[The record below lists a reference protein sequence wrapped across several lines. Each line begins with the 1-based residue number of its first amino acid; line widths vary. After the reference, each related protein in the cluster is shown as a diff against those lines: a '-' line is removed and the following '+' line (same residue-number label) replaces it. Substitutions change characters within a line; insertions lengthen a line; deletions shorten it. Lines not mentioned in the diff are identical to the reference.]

1 MSFESDFCVL
11 IEHLTCEINFKLFGH
26 QWIQKMCSLQEC
38 PSHQLE
44 RILWQTLETCC
55 DEKDPNVRS
64 QLIYMVSHPSESAA
78 KTAWEAFVNDPKWK
92 QVSEDSQKDGKII
105 EKLESIFMSPTSFS
119 TIR

>member
-1 MSFESDFCVL
+1 LRTYTQLPGRNPAILSRFKNHTL
-11 IEHLTCEINFKLFGH
+11 KLFKKHG
-26 QWIQKMCSLQEC
+26 IKSVAYFTT
-38 PSHQLE
+38 
-44 RILWQTLETCC
+44 I
-55 DEKDPNVRS
+55 EKDPNVQS

-78 KTAWEAFVNDPKWK
+78 KTAWEAFVNDPQWK